1 MIGDLIKMGKLPTG
15 RERRDE
21 VRNKHG
27 TATEEHR
34 GHDQKPGTG

>member
-1 MIGDLIKMGKLPTG
+1 MTGDLIKMVKLPTG

-27 TATEEHR
+27 TATKEHR
-34 GHDQKPGTG
+34 GHDHKPRTG